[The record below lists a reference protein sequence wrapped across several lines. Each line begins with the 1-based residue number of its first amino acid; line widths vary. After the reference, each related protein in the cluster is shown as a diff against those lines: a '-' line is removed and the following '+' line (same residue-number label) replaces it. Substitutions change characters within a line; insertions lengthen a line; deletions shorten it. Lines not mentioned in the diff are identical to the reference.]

1 MSGKVIDVNILLKF
15 IRAKIEPD
23 DVVGRVWILCI
34 QNAFMLNFELG
45 FSQRQLIGRSQQA
58 TGAYVI
64 VAKD

>member
-34 QNAFMLNFELG
+34 QNAFMLNLELG

-58 TGAYVI
+58 TGTYVI